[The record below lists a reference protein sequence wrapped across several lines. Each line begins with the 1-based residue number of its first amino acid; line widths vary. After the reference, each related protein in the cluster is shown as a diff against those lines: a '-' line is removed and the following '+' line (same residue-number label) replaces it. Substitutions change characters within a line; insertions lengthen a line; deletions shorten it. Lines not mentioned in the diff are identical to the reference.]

1 MQHQADIVL
10 ESCNS
15 TWLFDSENAMYCR
28 VVKEENSNQV
38 AASRWQPYFKLELEQ
53 ETEYFVVWLNEDGT
67 RRLRSWRHQEHCD
80 ACGGEVTTE
89 LDLSA
94 IASLRREG

>member
-1 MQHQADIVL
+1 MEHAADVVL

-15 TWLFDSENAMYCR
+15 TWLFDSNNSVFCR
-28 VVKEENSNQV
+28 VVKGEGSHQV
-38 AASRWQPYFKLELEQ
+38 AASKWQPYHRLELEQ
-53 ETEYFVVWLNEDGT
+53 GTEYFVVWLNPEGT

-94 IASLRREG
+94 IAQLPPQ

>member
-1 MQHQADIVL
+1 MERRADTVL

-15 TWLFDSENAMYCR
+15 TWLFDVGNGQFCR
-28 VVKEENSNQV
+28 VLKNDRSAKR
-38 AASRWQPYFKLELEQ
+38 AASKWQPFYRLELEDDS
-53 ETEYFVVWLNEDGT
+53 EYFVVWLNEEGT

-80 ACGGEVTTE
+80 SCGGEVTTE

-94 IASLRREG
+94 IASLQR